1 MPSSCGFPITTR
13 SSRNQWTWER
23 SRRGWTI
30 IFIGKNTFKIS
41 SKFCYHFASFRHELV
56 NVHLFFFTRSGKE
69 CVDDINLMFKNCY
82 MYNKPEEDVC
92 VMANSLEK
100 FFLSKVKA
108 MPPVEVELTQDMMRR
123 GGMSSSGNS
132 KTKKSLG
139 LAGSS
144 APDLGD
150 SDSMQSAA
158 SDPLEI
164 KPPIKPHNS
173 NPTQSINSSSG
184 MLSRITDS
192 QTFLV
197 CASLKGSTSILKTQE
212 VQVSLV
218 ICVGYVL
225 EFTNTTIL
233 GLSLQNSSRFSRL
246 TPIF

>member
-1 MPSSCGFPITTR
+1 M
-13 SSRNQWTWER
+13 
-23 SRRGWTI
+23 
-30 IFIGKNTFKIS
+30 
-41 SKFCYHFASFRHELV
+41 Y
-56 NVHLFFFTRSGKE
+56 LFVPRSGKE

-100 FFLSKVKA
+100 FYLSKVKA

-123 GGMSSSGNS
+123 GGMSSSSGSS

-164 KPPIKPHNS
+164 KPPVKPPNS

-184 MLSRITDS
+184 LFRHI
-192 QTFLV
+192 
-197 CASLKGSTSILKTQE
+197 
-212 VQVSLV
+212 
-218 ICVGYVL
+218 
-225 EFTNTTIL
+225 
-233 GLSLQNSSRFSRL
+233 
-246 TPIF
+246 